1 MRFAQTACKFE
12 GLHLCHQFF
21 YDLMSLFG
29 SLSLNVAKK
38 RDSVND
44 ENGLEGHHPRKPQ
57 KALQIASLTNGDCDS
72 VKVGLKPNIVGL
84 MHLDLGAEKN
94 PR

>member
-1 MRFAQTACKFE
+1 MQFALPACKFA

-38 RDSVND
+38 RDTVNGK
-44 ENGLEGHHPRKPQ
+44 NGLEGYHPKTTQ
-57 KALQIASLTNGDCDS
+57 KALQIASLTNCGRDS
-72 VKVGLKPNIVGL
+72 VKRGSY
-84 MHLDLGAEKN
+84 
-94 PR
+94 